1 MLKLDIIITMLD
13 KVKLQKDNY
22 IEVMRGVKLFV
33 DNKGTQKKGYKIL
46 SKVIEKFELSGL
58 SELVQI
64 K

>member
-1 MLKLDIIITMLD
+1 MLKLDVIIAMID
-13 KVKLQKDNY
+13 KVKLQKENY

-33 DNKGTQKKGYKIL
+33 DSKGTQKKGYKIL